1 MPLPYVFFLTV
12 GQMGCR
18 NIRIFVTGTSYVGLP
33 TMHADMPV
41 ESFDAFPKE
50 FHVRRRYMTFIRN
63 DWHTHVKVLKIRL
76 PVWGRYFL
84 KGASVKAGCN
94 LVVHV
99 VLFLHP
105 FHDART
111 DPAFVITKENP
122 TNVILPFYSQLGRI
136 PVLGWLSRCCLYRD
150 IQEWHSYVGWY
161 ANIWVFDAF
170 CSCCFLIQDKDT
182 LFL

>member
-1 MPLPYVFFLTV
+1 MALPYVFFLIV

-76 PVWGRYFL
+76 PV
-84 KGASVKAGCN
+84 
-94 LVVHV
+94 
-99 VLFLHP
+99 
-105 FHDART
+105 
-111 DPAFVITKENP
+111 
-122 TNVILPFYSQLGRI
+122 
-136 PVLGWLSRCCLYRD
+136 
-150 IQEWHSYVGWY
+150 
-161 ANIWVFDAF
+161 
-170 CSCCFLIQDKDT
+170 
-182 LFL
+182 